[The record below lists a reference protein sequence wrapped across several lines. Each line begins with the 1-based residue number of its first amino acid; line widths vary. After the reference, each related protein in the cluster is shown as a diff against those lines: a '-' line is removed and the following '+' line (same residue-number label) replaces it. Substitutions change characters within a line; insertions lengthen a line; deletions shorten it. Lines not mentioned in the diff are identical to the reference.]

1 MRRGGWRQA
10 VGLLGVAMAWLMML
24 AACGPTSGRA
34 VPPPPAGAQPAA
46 GASAGGGG
54 AGAGGA
60 GTTAVGTAAPEALPI
75 RVGYAA
81 PSAAFLPVWIAQDAG
96 LYAKYGLKAELL
108 NLWPNVAAPIMAGD
122 VDVVQAAGPSVFA
135 ANLQGGDTVWIA
147 VTVNKPVLQLLAR
160 PEIARPEDL
169 RGRAVGVS
177 ARGTYTDQWMTYAL
191 RHFGLEAGRDVT
203 VLATGGPAE
212 SVAAATSGR
221 VEAVIMGPPSN
232 LRALDAGMKLL
243 FDLTSLDVSYPAGGV
258 AASRKVLAE
267 KPELMRRFMRAYVE
281 AIHVYRTD
289 AALSQQVLARYTNT
303 ESAADLEE
311 SYRAFRDYTEDVP
324 LPRMEAMQTALELMA
339 ADLPQARDANP
350 RDFYDDRLVREL
362 EASGFIASLGK

>member
-1 MRRGGWRQA
+1 MA
-10 VGLLGVAMAWLMML
+10 LLVSL
-24 AACGPTSGRA
+24 AAGCAPTSGRA
-34 VPPPPAGAQPAA
+34 VPAPLPTPAAPTGAA
-46 GASAGGGG
+46 GAAGQAGSAGQVG
-54 AGAGGA
+54 AGAA
-60 GTTAVGTAAPEALPI
+60 TAVPDLLPM

-96 LYAKYGLKAELL
+96 LYAKYGINAELV
-108 NLWPNVAAPIMAGD
+108 NLGPNVAAPIMAGE
-122 VDVVQAAGPSVFA
+122 VDVVQAAGPGVFA

-147 VTVNKPVLQLLAR
+147 VSVNKPVLQLLAR
-160 PEIARPEDL
+160 PEIARPDDL

-191 RHFGLEAGRDVT
+191 RYLGLEAGRDVT

-232 LRALDAGMKLL
+232 LRALEAGMKLL
-243 FDLTSLDVSYPAGGV
+243 FDLTTLDVSYPAGGV
-258 AASRKVLAE
+258 AASRKGLAD
-267 KPELMRRFMRAYVE
+267 KPDLMRRFMRAYVE

-289 AALSQQVLARYTNT
+289 PTLSQQVLARYTNT
-303 ESAADLEE
+303 ESPADLAE

-324 LPRMEAMQTALELMA
+324 MPRLEAMQTALELMA
-339 ADLPQARDANP
+339 PDVPEARNANP
-350 RDFYDDRLVREL
+350 RDFYDDSLVREL